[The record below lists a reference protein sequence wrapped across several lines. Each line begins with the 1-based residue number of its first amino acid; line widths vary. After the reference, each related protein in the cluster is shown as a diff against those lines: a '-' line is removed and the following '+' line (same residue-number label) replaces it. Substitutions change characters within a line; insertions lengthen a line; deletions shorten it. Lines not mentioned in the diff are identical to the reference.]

1 MSEFYCFINAN
12 KPSPLVIV
20 LIYYYYYHR
29 IRTSGAGG
37 GRYNNNIITMFHCS
51 SRLAA
56 VSEHLLIYLYANE
69 TGESLVVFFIFFL
82 NIFSRQIRHVRV
94 NGFNET

>member
-12 KPSPLVIV
+12 KPSRLVIV
-20 LIYYYYYHR
+20 LIYYYYYR
-29 IRTSGAGG
+29 IRTSDAGG
-37 GRYNNNIITMFHCS
+37 RRYNNNIITMFHCS

-69 TGESLVVFFIFFL
+69 TGESLVVFFLF
-82 NIFSRQIRHVRV
+82 
-94 NGFNET
+94 